1 MASPTLV
8 GMFGTV
14 TFSPAVVSPLAL
26 AACPLVRIT
35 GLDS

>member
-1 MASPTLV
+1 LF

-14 TFSPAVVSPLAL
+14 TFSPAVLRPLAV
-26 AACPLVRIT
+26 AACPLVRTT